1 MPGQV
6 YSYPNPAVPGQ
17 PVTIVFDPC
26 AAASVAVFDW
36 SGRPVLQLDPG
47 SIQAGLG
54 QAHWN
59 ARDAGGNDLASGLYF
74 LALKAGPKTLI
85 QKFTVLRP

>member
-6 YSYPNPAVPGQ
+6 YSYPNPAVPGR
-17 PVTIVFDPC
+17 PMTIVFEPC
-26 AAASVAVFDW
+26 NGASVAVFDW
-36 SGRPVLQLDPG
+36 SGRHVVDLDPG
-47 SIQAGLG
+47 SVQAAQG

-59 ARDAGGNDLASGLYF
+59 GRDGGGNDLASGLYF
-74 LALKAGPKTLI
+74 LALKADGRTLI